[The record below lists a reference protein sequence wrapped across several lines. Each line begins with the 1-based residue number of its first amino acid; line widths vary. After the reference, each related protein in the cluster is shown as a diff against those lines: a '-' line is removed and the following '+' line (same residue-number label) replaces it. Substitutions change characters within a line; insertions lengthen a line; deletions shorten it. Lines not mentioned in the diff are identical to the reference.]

1 MGAMPR
7 VVLASKSPAR
17 LATLRSAGVE
27 PVVRDAGVDESLVTT
42 HDTRSRVLEL
52 AQLKGEAALRLLL
65 GDATLA
71 PTRGDSTVLL
81 AADTML
87 EFDGEAHGKPGS
99 AAEARRR
106 LAQLSGGVGT
116 LFTGHF
122 VAVLR
127 ADAAPAT
134 DLRAASTIVRF
145 ATMDDAEMDAYAA
158 SGEPTQVAG
167 SFTIDGLGGPFI
179 AGLDG
184 DPHNVVGLSLPL
196 LRLMLADLGVAWPS
210 LWSRA

>member
-1 MGAMPR
+1 MGGMVR

-17 LATLRSAGVE
+17 LATLRAAGLDPLVL
-27 PVVRDAGVDESLVTT
+27 DAGVDESLVTT
-42 HDTRSRVLEL
+42 SDTRACVLEL
-52 AQLKGEAALRLLL
+52 ARLKGEAALRVVL
-65 GDATLA
+65 GDPLLV
-71 PTRGDSTVLL
+71 PTPGEPTVLL

-87 EFDGEAHGKPGS
+87 EFAGEAHGKPGS
-99 AAEARRR
+99 VAEARRR

-116 LFTGHF
+116 LFTGHY

-127 ADAAPAT
+127 PGAQPAA

-145 ATMDDAEMDAYAA
+145 ATLDDAEMDAYAA

-196 LRLMLADLGVAWPS
+196 LRLMLRDLGVTWTS
-210 LWSRA
+210 LW